1 MEITITKVNNTY
13 KVSHQES
20 KIQLMCVN
28 VPKGYEELLTK
39 CKIYT
44 GLESYKFYYNVSND
58 RAGNKDDYLKCDNP
72 EEYIPDWC
80 IFITLEQWR
89 NIQINKVLIL

>member
-1 MEITITKVNNTY
+1 MKVNNTY
-13 KVSHQES
+13 KMSYQKES
-20 KIQLMCVN
+20 KIQLICVN
-28 VPKGYEELLTK
+28 VPTGYEELLTK
-39 CKIYT
+39 GKIYT

-58 RAGNKDDYLKCDNP
+58 RAGNDDYLKCENP

-89 NIQINKVLIL
+89 NIQINKVLCL